1 MYLSK
6 EATNENQN
14 LQMQML
20 RSIDNNKKKPSD
32 KMWAKNRF
40 FGDQRADLTIF
51 KPNFYENTL
60 LHANQGTISTM
71 KASDYKIYPDY
82 VVLGQLIPVKNP
94 PKGLDNYELKPNE
107 VFIYLPQY
115 NIENGLFQGIKKWLA
130 YIMIRA
136 DPDKIFYSYGFDEEK
151 SRILYSTH
159 KLPLQNIFQGI
170 AFKKHYSMLID
181 ERQQQFNNFSFFLF
195 CQPQLPARRK

>member
-82 VVLGQLIPVKNP
+82 VVLGQLVPVKNP
-94 PKGLDNYELKPNE
+94 PKDLDNYELKPNE
-107 VFIYLPQY
+107 VFIYLLQC
-115 NIENGLFQGIKKWLA
+115 NIENGLFQGIKKLLA
-130 YIMIRA
+130 YIMIRR
-136 DPDKIFYSYGFDEEK
+136 DPDEIFYSYGFDEEK
-151 SRILYSTH
+151 S
-159 KLPLQNIFQGI
+159 
-170 AFKKHYSMLID
+170 
-181 ERQQQFNNFSFFLF
+181 
-195 CQPQLPARRK
+195 